1 MAIQATPSRRKSHQ
15 HGLSA
20 WTAGRSGCE
29 VSIESIRIYHLLR
42 PHSSQTKSLES
53 SRLCKANKNVHLE
66 FSQCGVAKL
75 LIDPQSRVKLQ
86 KICGCFK
93 CFSCVILLL
102 FIFLPE
108 LNQFSAFFF
117 LSSSSLCHRTSA
129 EASKSSPPRHGMHG
143 DGVHSGGSSG
153 R

>member
-86 KICGCFK
+86 KICDDMRMFQTFYLFRASF
-93 CFSCVILLL
+93 FSE
-102 FIFLPE
+102 FIKSVPLD
-108 LNQFSAFFF
+108 LGGGLQKLA
-117 LSSSSLCHRTSA
+117 A
-129 EASKSSPPRHGMHG
+129 EAWDAWG
-143 DGVHSGGSSG
+143 
-153 R
+153 